1 MTNKSL
7 LRSSLVNNRWYET
20 MLVGNAAFIPI
31 LPSYEL
37 IETITVS
44 GTQSSITFNNLGDYS
59 TTYKHLQIRGV
70 ARSNRG
76 DDNSN
81 GGIRFNNDSGSN
93 YNYQHIQTLSG
104 SFESA
109 TSTNQ
114 SSVILGYTIAGSSVE
129 ANAVGGF
136 VIDLLDVYN
145 TNKFKT
151 VKSFS
156 SQPYGRNFICFV
168 TGAWFSTAPVTS
180 VTFVDVT
187 GSLIT
192 NTRMSIYGIR

>member
-1 MTNKSL
+1 
-7 LRSSLVNNRWYET
+7 
-20 MLVGNAAFIPI
+20 MLVGNEAYIPI

-44 GTQSSITFNNLGDYS
+44 GTQSSITFNNLADYS

-81 GGIRFNNDSGSN
+81 GAIRFNNDSAAN
-93 YNYQHIQTLSG
+93 YSYQTLQTLSG
-104 SFESA
+104 SFDG
-109 TSTNQ
+109 TS
-114 SSVILGYTIAGSSVE
+114 SSSQTAIILGYTIPGTTVT

-156 SQPYGRNFICFV
+156 SQPYGRNFISFV
-168 TGAWFSTAPVTS
+168 TGAWLSTAPVTS
-180 VTFVDVT
+180 VTFVDFT
-187 GSLIT
+187 GSLVT